1 MYLTSICNIDEAW
14 PDDEYPCLEYFH
26 HIRSLKYL
34 HQAYE
39 KLGPDIIRQ
48 LNEQFSIIDACGFSL
63 DNIQYGNVELI
74 DYGL

>member
-63 DNIQYGNVELI
+63 DDIQHGNVESI

>member
-26 HIRSLKYL
+26 YIRSLKYL
-34 HQAYE
+34 YQAYE
-39 KLGPDIIRQ
+39 KLGSDIIRQ